1 MAKDFCDP
9 GPALQRLYLQTFCDI
24 RLDTEHAEVTESLD
38 FNKWKVLPV
47 DQVKG
52 LQSGRGESKR
62 HAIRALSEPYP
73 LVTIRARKMS
83 ELKVSINA
91 DKGSH

>member
-1 MAKDFCDP
+1 MCIVCKA
-9 GPALQRLYLQTFCDI
+9 
-24 RLDTEHAEVTESLD
+24 
-38 FNKWKVLPV
+38 VLISC
-47 DQVKG
+47 
-52 LQSGRGESKR
+52 LLINCSGRGESKR

-83 ELKVSINA
+83 ELKVPISA

>member
-1 MAKDFCDP
+1 MHRFSITVVKHCII
-9 GPALQRLYLQTFCDI
+9 LST
-24 RLDTEHAEVTESLD
+24 S
-38 FNKWKVLPV
+38 
-47 DQVKG
+47 KG
-52 LQSGRGESKR
+52 LINQCLIPGRGESKR

-83 ELKVSINA
+83 ELKVPINA